1 MAWYTVR
8 LFSFHQHN
16 YYPGS
21 RGFLLFFLS
30 KFCDLNRPCPLSEKS
45 LWSRPFGSSL
55 SCHQQLT
62 VVTDWRIFLIALW
75 VIWLDGLNIFGDVIG
90 QKKMPSLRAVKCW
103 ASMKVR
109 FSTILT
115 RGFLFSRLVPSISVL
130 HCKFACKKDN
140 IQRKLLGPGNLIIIR
155 YKNLSF
161 TDIHCTAKRKI
172 KAKNEFLH
180 NSAEPKKLYQKLYWT
195 IQ

>member
-1 MAWYTVR
+1 M
-8 LFSFHQHN
+8 
-16 YYPGS
+16 
-21 RGFLLFFLS
+21 
-30 KFCDLNRPCPLSEKS
+30 D
-45 LWSRPFGSSL
+45 
-55 SCHQQLT
+55 
-62 VVTDWRIFLIALW
+62 
-75 VIWLDGLNIFGDVIG
+75 IFGDVIG

-172 KAKNEFLH
+172 KAKNEFLLCWTKKIIPKALLNNPITQSH
-180 NSAEPKKLYQKLYWT
+180 LLIVKKAQNHSCWLDSSEETIDCSADFGNLLNSWDF
-195 IQ
+195 